1 MILNSFKKHNFGEIA
16 TTSATYAPVQPAPNI
31 PRPVTGK
38 LSPTEIFK
46 KAKNAVWVLLS
57 LNVKDGEPDF
67 DDAAQGS
74 AIAVSPTT
82 LLTNCHTLKGHS
94 VHLIAREEINDP
106 IPVWIKAADYFG
118 DRCVLQ
124 TQNRLPSYVE
134 IKPYDTIDIGEDAYS
149 IGTPRGFDLTIANGI
164 VSGKR
169 DMKGIRYLQTTA
181 PISGGSSGGGLF
193 DCAGRLMG
201 ITTFYV
207 DGQNLN
213 FAIAADEFR

>member
-1 MILNSFKKHNFGEIA
+1 MILNSFKEHNFGEIA

-31 PRPVTGK
+31 PRPVTDK

-67 DDAAQGS
+67 DDAARLS
-74 AIAVSPTT
+74 LSVLLRCSPIV
-82 LLTNCHTLKGHS
+82 TLKGHS
-94 VHLIAREEINDP
+94 VHLIAREEIDDP
-106 IPVWIKAADYFG
+106 IPVRIKAADYSG

-149 IGTPRGFDLTIANGI
+149 IGTPQGFDLTIANGI

-169 DMKGIRYLQTTA
+169 DMKGIRYLQTTVLRRFIRRR
-181 PISGGSSGGGLF
+181 PL
-193 DCAGRLMG
+193 
-201 ITTFYV
+201 
-207 DGQNLN
+207 
-213 FAIAADEFR
+213 